1 MIGRRLVLALVC
13 GAAWFATAS
22 SAQTN
27 HVIDVINPMN
37 FDPPEVTIQVGDT
50 VTFQKG
56 NTSPGH
62 NVRSDGFTQRAWPHR
77 CSSQP
82 VFAAAP
88 SLPVRSP

>member
-27 HVIDVINPMN
+27 HVINVHRPHGS
-37 FDPPEVTIQVGDT
+37 FDPPQVTIQVGDT

-56 NTSPGH
+56 NTNLQH
-62 NVRSDGFTQRAWPHR
+62 NVQSDGFTNG
-77 CSSQP
+77 C
-82 VFAAAP
+82 AAAAATCF
-88 SLPVRSP
+88 RSGGR